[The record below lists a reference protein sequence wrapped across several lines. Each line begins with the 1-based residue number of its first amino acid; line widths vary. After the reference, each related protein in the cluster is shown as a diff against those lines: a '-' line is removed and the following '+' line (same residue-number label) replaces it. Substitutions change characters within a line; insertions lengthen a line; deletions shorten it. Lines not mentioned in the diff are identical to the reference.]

1 MMKQTKTSH
10 KAPGKCD
17 REGLTILQLFEM
29 FPDDASA
36 EKWFEQQRWSNG
48 RACPDC
54 GSVNTAEMASR
65 KPMPYR
71 CRDCRNYFSVRKG
84 MVFQSSKI
92 GLRKWAIAI
101 YMMSTSLKGVSS
113 MKLHRDLGVTQTTAW
128 YMLQRIREGFFSDPT
143 TMTGPVEVDET
154 YVGGRRRNMSK
165 VKRDKLEGRGPV
177 GKVAVVGVKD
187 RQTKKVSARVVPDT
201 KSETLLEFIRETVL
215 PDSEVYT
222 DDSTSYSSLE
232 QYRHDSV
239 NHTALEF
246 VRGEVHTNGIESL
259 WSMLKRGYVG
269 TYHKMSPK
277 HLHRYI
283 KEFTG
288 RQNVRELG
296 TLEQMKRVVLG
307 MDGKRLR
314 YKDLVS

>member
-1 MMKQTKTSH
+1 MKQTKTSH
-10 KAPGKCD
+10 KAPGKHS
-17 REGLTILQLFEM
+17 REGLTILQLFDK

-36 EKWFEQQRWSNG
+36 ERWFEGQRWSNG
-48 RACPDC
+48 RCCPDC
-54 GSVNTAEMASR
+54 GSLNSVAITSR

-71 CRDCRNYFSVRKG
+71 CRDCRQYFSVRKG

-113 MKLHRDLGVTQTTAW
+113 MKLHRELGVTQTTAW
-128 YMLQRIREGFFSDPT
+128 YMLQRIREGFFNDPSS
-143 TMTGPVEVDET
+143 MSGPIEVDET
-154 YVGGRRRNMSK
+154 YFGGKRKNMPKSK
-165 VKRDKLEGRGPV
+165 RAKLEGRGPV
-177 GKVAVVGVKD
+177 GKTAVVGAKD
-187 RQTKKVSARVVPDT
+187 RKTKKVSARVVEDT
-201 KSETLLEFIRETVL
+201 KAETLLGFIRNTAV
-215 PDSEVYT
+215 PGAEVFT
-222 DDSTSYSSLE
+222 DDATVYENLAGYIHE
-232 QYRHDSV
+232 SV
-239 NHTALEF
+239 NHSGKEY
-246 VRGEVHTNGIESL
+246 VRGDVHTNGIESL
-259 WSMLKRGYVG
+259 WSMLKRGYIG

-277 HLHRYI
+277 HLHRYL

-314 YKDLVS
+314 YKDLVG